1 MAGSAF
7 PGPRASEAPPRT
19 RTEILRLQLADDI
32 VSGALEPGSPLDEQD
47 LARRFGVSRTPVRE
61 AIRQLAASGL
71 VQSRAHRGAVVA
83 HPAPR
88 ELGDMFRAMAEL
100 EALCAGLCAEN
111 MTEPEQQGLQRIH
124 ARFGRRVAMND
135 QAGTIEA
142 NEAFHNAIYAGT
154 HNSYLAEITAMTRLR
169 VAPFRRAQFRA
180 LGRSPRSHEEH
191 GRIVSAILRQDRAGA
206 AEAMRQHI
214 DIVRDVYRA
223 YSGAQ

>member
-1 MAGSAF
+1 MPASAS
-7 PGPRASEAPPRT
+7 PAATPRT
-19 RTEILRLQLADDI
+19 RTEVLRLQLADDI
-32 VSGALEPGSPLDEQD
+32 VSGALEPGAPLDEQE

-111 MTEPEQQGLQRIH
+111 MTEAEQQGLQRIH
-124 ARFGRRVAMND
+124 ARFGRRVAMAD
-135 QAGTIEA
+135 QAGIVDA

-180 LGRSPRSHEEH
+180 SGRSPKSHEEH
-191 GRIVSAILRQDRAGA
+191 GRIVAAILRRDRAGA
-206 AEAMRQHI
+206 DAAMRQHI
-214 DIVRDVYRA
+214 DIVRDVYRSYA
-223 YSGAQ
+223 GAQ